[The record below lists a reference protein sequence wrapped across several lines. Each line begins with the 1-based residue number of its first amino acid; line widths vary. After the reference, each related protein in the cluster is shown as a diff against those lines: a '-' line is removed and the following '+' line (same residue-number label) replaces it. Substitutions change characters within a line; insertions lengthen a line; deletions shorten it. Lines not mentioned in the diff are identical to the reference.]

1 MLIIK
6 NGLITDPVTGTEEI
20 LDIAI
25 EGDKISRIAR
35 KIEPNGDIKPDGGV
49 GSDGENGLGEEIGSD
64 GEIGSGEKIGTS
76 GESGTES
83 RGCTVIDA
91 SGCRVAP
98 GLIDTHVHFR
108 DPGFTEKE

>member
-35 KIEPNGDIKPDGGV
+35 KIEPR
-49 GSDGENGLGEEIGSD
+49 SDPAKKSD
-64 GEIGSGEKIGTS
+64 LTERLDPAKKSELPEKAG
-76 GESGTES
+76 
-83 RGCTVIDA
+83 RGAVA
-91 SGCRVAP
+91 SPLSMPPAAVSHP
-98 GLIDTHVHFR
+98 G
-108 DPGFTEKE
+108 

>member
-35 KIEPNGDIKPDGGV
+35 KIEPDGV
-49 GSDGENGLGEEIGSD
+49 IGSDGEIGPGKKIGSD

-76 GESGTES
+76 GESGTGS
-83 RGCTVIDA
+83 RGFTVIDA
-91 SGCRVAP
+91 SAVAAP
-98 GLIDTHVHFR
+98 SSMPPAAV
-108 DPGFTEKE
+108 

>member
-35 KIEPNGDIKPDGGV
+35 KIEPDGV
-49 GSDGENGLGEEIGSD
+49 IGSDGEIGPGKKIGSDGEIGLGEKIGSD

-76 GESGTES
+76 GDPAKKSELPEKAG
-83 RGCTVIDA
+83 RRA
-91 SGCRVAP
+91 VAAP
-98 GLIDTHVHFR
+98 SSMPPAAV
-108 DPGFTEKE
+108 